1 MDNRQTAIARIHPS
15 ELPVL
20 YIDDEPSLLRSV
32 STILR
37 SAGIQQVL
45 TLADSRQALPLLI
58 EQDVG
63 ALIIDLSM
71 PFLSGQ
77 ALLERITADYPDIP
91 VIVMTATD
99 DLNTAVNCMKAGAFD
114 YLVKP
119 VEKNRLVASVTRA
132 IEIRGLREEVQSLKE
147 RLLSDNLKY
156 WDAFSAIITQHKKM
170 LAIFRY
176 MEAISASRQPVLITG
191 ETGTGKELIAAAIH
205 KLSRVGGEFVAVNV
219 AGLDDTVFSDT
230 LFGHKKGAYTG
241 AEQVRE
247 GLIAAAGEGT
257 LFLDEIGDLKES
269 SQVKLL
275 RLLQENKYYPLGA
288 DYPRSNRARIVVA
301 TNCDILQLVSQG
313 RFRKDLFYR
322 LRGHHIHLPPL
333 RERLDDLPL
342 LINHF
347 LEESAQA
354 LDKPTPIAPTALYSL
369 LKNYHF
375 PGNVR
380 ELEAMIHDAVA
391 RHQRGIL
398 ALASFREAMGYEQLL
413 EGPDGEGEQASLLL
427 NRLFPER
434 LPTLKEA
441 EHYLIEEALRRADG
455 NQGIAAGLLGIT
467 RQALNKRLIR
477 GRRQDDD
484 FLEA

>member
-1 MDNRQTAIARIHPS
+1 
-15 ELPVL
+15 
-20 YIDDEPSLLRSV
+20 
-32 STILR
+32 
-37 SAGIQQVL
+37 
-45 TLADSRQALPLLI
+45 
-58 EQDVG
+58 
-63 ALIIDLSM
+63 
-71 PFLSGQ
+71 
-77 ALLERITADYPDIP
+77 
-91 VIVMTATD
+91 
-99 DLNTAVNCMKAGAFD
+99 
-114 YLVKP
+114 
-119 VEKNRLVASVTRA
+119 
-132 IEIRGLREEVQSLKE
+132 
-147 RLLSDNLKY
+147 
-156 WDAFSAIITQHKKM
+156 
-170 LAIFRY
+170 
-176 MEAISASRQPVLITG
+176 
-191 ETGTGKELIAAAIH
+191 
-205 KLSRVGGEFVAVNV
+205 
-219 AGLDDTVFSDT
+219 
-230 LFGHKKGAYTG
+230 
-241 AEQVRE
+241 
-247 GLIAAAGEGT
+247 
-257 LFLDEIGDLKES
+257 
-269 SQVKLL
+269 
-275 RLLQENKYYPLGA
+275 
-288 DYPRSNRARIVVA
+288 VA

-333 RERLDDLPL
+333 RERLDDLSL

-347 LEESAQA
+347 LEKSAQA

-413 EGPDGEGEQASLLL
+413 EGPDGEGEQASILL
-427 NRLFPER
+427 NRLFPKR